1 MMKRLVILMAV
12 LCLCVPLLASVA
24 QAPTTGPM
32 TYAHAF
38 AVVSVQA
45 DQGNPD
51 IKVWVNTASGVY
63 HCPGT
68 RWYGAT
74 KHGTYM
80 RQADAQ
86 KKGFRPAYG
95 RVCR

>member
-1 MMKRLVILMAV
+1 MKRLTGLVLAIS
-12 LCLCVPLLASVA
+12 LCLPIFVATA
-24 QAPTTGPM
+24 QAPEANAASAQGV
-32 TYAHAF
+32 A
-38 AVVSVQA
+38 VQA

-86 KKGFRPAYG
+86 KKGYRPAYG
-95 RVCR
+95 RACR

>member
-1 MMKRLVILMAV
+1 MKRLVRV
-12 LCLCVPLLASVA
+12 LLALSLSLPLPASVA
-24 QAPTTGPM
+24 QVPTSTPAKN
-32 TYAHAF
+32 AHAL
-38 AVVSVQA
+38 SVQA

-51 IKVWVNTASGVY
+51 VRVWVNTASGVY
-63 HCPGT
+63 HCPDT
-68 RWYGAT
+68 RRYGAT

-86 KKGFRPAYG
+86 KKGYRPAYG